1 MPARIGQE
9 PRARRRA
16 ALDWVALDWVERDWA
31 ALDWAALDWAALVV
45 GREVGEWGCG
55 QLVSPVV
62 APIGQEY
69 CRVRRVDR
77 RS

>member
-31 ALDWAALDWAALVV
+31 ALDWVALAV
-45 GREVGEWGCG
+45 GREEGEWGCD

>member
-16 ALDWVALDWVERDWA
+16 ALDWVERDWA
-31 ALDWAALDWAALVV
+31 ALDWGELDWVAPAV
-45 GREVGEWGCG
+45 GREVGEWGCS